1 MLDLSRKLSD
11 PPPYASATRSLS
23 VEAGLSATVDQRCRP
38 PTPAILE
45 AKAHMDVSPRAR
57 RYSRGGYE
65 DERHER
71 FPPLR
76 GKRRRSISP
85 PGRGG
90 PPRGP
95 PDDYYDRPPRDFRD
109 RRHAADG
116 YPDRR
121 PPPPD
126 AYGYPPAH
134 GGYHDPYGAPLPPPP
149 PRRPVL
155 EPPMNLPYL
164 VSHRYFSDWFHASQ
178 SDALSGADFD
188 KALDDA
194 WTKYQGDFLR
204 RELKAS
210 WDDVRMRAL
219 QWADEKYGISA
230 EREQE
235 RKETRRLAEK
245 DRRMRKWTSKAK
257 NGDFDDVSFDF
268 DEELARKPRIIPNA
282 AAQAA
287 AAAEAAAKAAAN
299 GAETDAA
306 AEPVKETTPIPT
318 VLKASS
324 PEHVILPAR
333 PEMIVCPAVP
343 PMVSTRALVD
353 LFKAFEGFLRLSISD
368 PQPHLGFSRVAW
380 ASFDSSETAS
390 AALSTIQAAHMPSAA
405 SEGDVSKAN
414 GVPLQTD
421 AAANGK
427 PAEEPKGDAEPVDAD
442 MKDGPAAPAAP
453 PVSAYSIGPYDLT
466 RPGLLSVRLEPIEV
480 RARAAPSL
488 TSRPERVR
496 KDLETALQAVEAV
509 EKKVLAETGL
519 GEAADAA
526 TAEAMGSAFLREKR
540 KAWEQELDE
549 RREKDSLEEVAYQA
563 ALASIHKRTL
573 DLALAYLRDAMDVCF
588 YCCAVCDSPE
598 QLSDMCS
605 RHVRR
610 ADNSSDPNRL
620 AMESAWIGG
629 FDRRVPLLTDVST
642 LDLRDFGAES
652 REEEQYRLLAPH
664 VKQEEEGKFRCKEC
678 NKLFSARKFVEK
690 HLGLKHPEVLGT
702 RLDEV
707 AVYNNYVLDPSRVP
721 LAMFQCEN
729 YLPSILNPPPPPMP
743 APPPRRHD
751 RPPPLSDRLGPP
763 PDKRRRRDPVEK
775 GPPAP
780 PPKGAALDPRAQRG
794 ATAYSDLDGPGGAGG
809 DIVLP
814 Y

>member
-1 MLDLSRKLSD
+1 MYVHRVRV
-11 PPPYASATRSLS
+11 TRMFLVLIS
-23 VEAGLSATVDQRCRP
+23 VT
-38 PTPAILE
+38 
-45 AKAHMDVSPRAR
+45 
-57 RYSRGGYE
+57 
-65 DERHER
+65 
-71 FPPLR
+71 F
-76 GKRRRSISP
+76 
-85 PGRGG
+85 
-90 PPRGP
+90 
-95 PDDYYDRPPRDFRD
+95 
-109 RRHAADG
+109 
-116 YPDRR
+116 
-121 PPPPD
+121 
-126 AYGYPPAH
+126 
-134 GGYHDPYGAPLPPPP
+134 
-149 PRRPVL
+149 
-155 EPPMNLPYL
+155 
-164 VSHRYFSDWFHASQ
+164 
-178 SDALSGADFD
+178 
-188 KALDDA
+188 
-194 WTKYQGDFLR
+194 
-204 RELKAS
+204 
-210 WDDVRMRAL
+210 
-219 QWADEKYGISA
+219 
-230 EREQE
+230 
-235 RKETRRLAEK
+235 
-245 DRRMRKWTSKAK
+245 
-257 NGDFDDVSFDF
+257 
-268 DEELARKPRIIPNA
+268 
-282 AAQAA
+282 AQ
-287 AAAEAAAKAAAN
+287 
-299 GAETDAA
+299 
-306 AEPVKETTPIPT
+306 
-318 VLKASS
+318 
-324 PEHVILPAR
+324 
-333 PEMIVCPAVP
+333 
-343 PMVSTRALVD
+343 

-563 ALASIHKRTL
+563 ALASIVSCIAVSPTAPNESLANESHLSEQHKRTL

-620 AMESAWIGG
+620 AMGKRPILQPVLRSRGVDPSFYRAESAWIGG

-707 AVYNNYVLDPSRVP
+707 SAAGRQRV
-721 LAMFQCEN
+721 
-729 YLPSILNPPPPPMP
+729 
-743 APPPRRHD
+743 
-751 RPPPLSDRLGPP
+751 
-763 PDKRRRRDPVEK
+763 
-775 GPPAP
+775 
-780 PPKGAALDPRAQRG
+780 
-794 ATAYSDLDGPGGAGG
+794 
-809 DIVLP
+809 
-814 Y
+814 